1 MKLLL
6 DTNILARLCHPV
18 KEENHLVGE
27 WLTELLDSSSFTIY
41 IPEIADYEARR
52 GLLHVA
58 LRSGRSTTRSLDR
71 LDRLGELLN
80 YLPLTTQAMRRAA
93 LLWAESR
100 NAGRPTAAGEA
111 LDGDVIL
118 AAQAL
123 EVSGVVITE
132 NVRHLSRLVTTYRW
146 QNVTTES

>member
-18 KEENHLVGE
+18 KGENYRVVV
-27 WLTELLDSSSFTIY
+27 WLKDLIDRSSFKIY
-41 IPEIADYEARR
+41 IPEISDYEARR

-58 LRSGRSTTRSLDR
+58 LRSGRSMTRSLDR
-71 LDRLGELLN
+71 LDHLGELLN
-80 YLPLTTQAMRRAA
+80 YLPLTTPAMKRAA
-93 LLWAESR
+93 RLWAESR
-100 NAGRPTAAGEA
+100 NEGRPTAAEEA

-123 EVSGVVITE
+123 EVSGVVVTE
-132 NVRHLSRLVTTYRW
+132 NVRHLSRLVATCRW
-146 QNVTTES
+146 EQVTPES